1 MPNEK
6 NRFTCL
12 YPDCDKPATRVL
24 TYLVDLPDVASK
36 DLKQDVFCDEHAE
49 AEMLDLQ
56 KPGLFTQ
63 TQWDGTKVDCTVNQ
77 LTNEPVED
85 ACSHE
90 LTKTTVEDL

>member
-6 NRFTCL
+6 NRVTCN
-12 YPDCDKPATRVL
+12 YPDCDKPATRAL
-24 TYLVDLPDVASK
+24 TYFVDAPTMASM
-36 DLKQDVFCDEHAE
+36 DPKQDVFCDEHAE

-63 TQWDGTKVDCTVNQ
+63 TQWDGTKVDCTGNQ

-85 ACSHE
+85 GCFHE

>member
-6 NRFTCL
+6 NRFNCR

-24 TYLVDLPDVASK
+24 TYWVDPPDVASK

-63 TQWDGTKVDCTVNQ
+63 TGWDGTKMDCTVNE
-77 LTNEPVED
+77 LTNSPLED
-85 ACSHE
+85 DCRHE
-90 LTKTTVEDL
+90 LTKTTVEEL

>member
-1 MPNEK
+1 MTTKK

-12 YPDCDKPATRVL
+12 HPDCDKPATRVL
-24 TYLVDLPDVASK
+24 TYWVDPPDVAFK

-56 KPGLFTQ
+56 KPGLFTH
-63 TQWDGTKVDCTVNQ
+63 TGWDGTKMDCTINK
-77 LTNEPVED
+77 LTNSPLED
-85 ACSHE
+85 DCRHE